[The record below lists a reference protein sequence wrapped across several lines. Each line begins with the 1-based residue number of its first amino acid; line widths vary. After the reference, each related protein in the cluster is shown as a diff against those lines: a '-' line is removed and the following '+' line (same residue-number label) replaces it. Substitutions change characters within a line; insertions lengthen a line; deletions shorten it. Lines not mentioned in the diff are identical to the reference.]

1 MKSSTILSGLAGAA
15 VLTLVHELVKKQDTK
30 APRMDLLGM
39 MALSKIFRGAGKTP
53 PPKDKLYVYTLI
65 GDLLSN
71 ALYYSLAGVGKPKK
85 IWQKEIGLGL
95 AAGLG
100 ALLLP
105 KPLHLNEEYSN
116 RTPRT
121 QAMTVAYYLIGA
133 LVAAALMKA
142 SEKNT

>member
-1 MKSSTILSGLAGAA
+1 MKSSAILGGLAGAA
-15 VLTLVHELVKKQDTK
+15 ALTVLHEAIKKVDPK

-39 MALSKIFRGAGKTP
+39 MALSKIIRGIGKNP
-53 PPKDKLYVYTLI
+53 PSDDKLYVYTLV

-71 ALYYSLAGVGKPKK
+71 ALYYSLAGIGKEKSLL
-85 IWQKEIGLGL
+85 QKGAALGA

-105 KPLHLNEEYSN
+105 KRLHLNEAYSN

-121 QAMTVAYYLIGA
+121 QAMTVAYYLIGS
-133 LVAAALMKA
+133 LVAAALMKRLR
-142 SEKNT
+142 K